1 MKTYV
6 KPELFYES
14 FEMNQSIAA
23 CEYDMNL
30 QAEKGCTGEWD
41 IDLDNSTDA
50 VDKNL
55 FLDVTE
61 ACKSKVEGYC
71 YFNANNSIN
80 TFQS

>member
-1 MKTYV
+1 MKPYV

-30 QAEKGCTGEWD
+30 MPEKGCTGEWD
-41 IDLDNSTDA
+41 IDLDNSTEA
-50 VDKNL
+50 VDKLL
-55 FLDVTE
+55 FLEETV
-61 ACKSKVEGYC
+61 ACKSKVMDYC

>member
-1 MKTYV
+1 MKPYV

-30 QAEKGCTGEWD
+30 MPENGCTGEWD
-41 IDLDNSTDA
+41 IDLDNSTEA
-50 VDKNL
+50 IAKNV
-55 FLDVTE
+55 FLEKTAGCVI
-61 ACKSKVEGYC
+61 KIEGYC
-71 YFNANNSIN
+71 YFNATNSVN